1 MVVSALERLRKKSHY
16 NNHLYVETGKLYCHF
31 CNHTINHEK
40 KSIVDNHIESAKHK
54 AAEQKQ
60 KNNPQLLQSSLLS
73 FTNNDHD
80 KINIAIIEAFTK
92 ADIPLDKIDKL
103 KSFFN
108 SYCKNGKKIF
118 ISKKIKKN

>member
-1 MVVSALERLRKKSHY
+1 MKNALERSRKKSHY
-16 NNHLYVETGKLYCHF
+16 NNHFYVETEKLYCHF
-31 CNHTINHEK
+31 CNHNINHEK
-40 KSIVDNHIESAKHK
+40 KSIVDNHIESIKHK
-54 AAEQKQ
+54 AAEQKH
-60 KNNPQLLQSSLLS
+60 KNNPQPLQSSLLS

-92 ADIPLDKIDKL
+92 ADIPLDKMDKL

-118 ISKKIKKN
+118 ISKKIKIN